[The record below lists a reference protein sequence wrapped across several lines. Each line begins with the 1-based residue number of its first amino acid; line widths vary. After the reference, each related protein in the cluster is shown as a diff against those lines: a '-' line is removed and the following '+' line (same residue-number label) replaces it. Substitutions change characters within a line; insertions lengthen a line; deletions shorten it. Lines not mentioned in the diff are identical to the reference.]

1 MDAKTLILFVF
12 SIFCLALF
20 AAFYVTGVHMNY
32 FGGSEE
38 EAKDVGPDSVSVDES
53 LVKMVPVGQES

>member
-1 MDAKTLILFVF
+1 MDPKTLGLFVF

-32 FGGSEE
+32 FGSSE
-38 EAKDVGPDSVSVDES
+38 EAKDVGVDSFHVDEN
-53 LVKMVPVGQES
+53 LVKMVPVGKES